1 MSQRHVRTVEI
12 SYPFGFLHTEKEL
25 LNFEMF
31 KHNLINLD
39 SWDSEI
45 PSYETT
51 TVEDTKTTYTVV
63 MYNGNLDFNYR
74 SDAEAVID
82 QLQAQGIGV
91 NDDPAV
97 NEEITITEVE
107 PTWRGSTILLT
118 DVPYHL
124 GSYSQKFHI
133 LSENDVG
140 EPSVKLFVDFTAY
153 GSVCTLTF
161 KAEWT
166 TEKTQKADTIEFN
179 LVELPTPL
187 MGKIQSIF
195 ESIFYSETFD
205 KSKEEPIISCQF
217 DVVAKHSSECKPSVI
232 EMLREAR
239 DKASSEEE

>member
-1 MSQRHVRTVEI
+1 MSQRHIRTVEI

-25 LNFEMF
+25 LNLEMF

-63 MYNGNLDFNYR
+63 MYNGNLDFNFR
-74 SDAEAVID
+74 SDAEAVIH

-91 NDDPAV
+91 NDDPTV
-97 NEEITITEVE
+97 NEETTVTEVE

-140 EPSVKLFVDFTAY
+140 EPRVKLFVDFTAY

-166 TEKTQKADTIEFN
+166 TEKTQKADAIEFN

-187 MGKIQSIF
+187 MGRIQAIF
-195 ESIFYSETFD
+195 ESIFYSEMFD
-205 KSKEEPIISCQF
+205 KPTHDPIISCQF

-232 EMLREAR
+232 EMLKEAR